1 MFGCNNYHV
10 LILISWGG
18 GEGGNMKQYATY
30 NVVISNYCVHECD
43 CRFYRISD
51 MHGTPTFCLHALM
64 YRGIVHNS
72 RTHPGIW
79 SLWGT

>member
-51 MHGTPTFCLHALM
+51 MHGINHH
-64 YRGIVHNS
+64 IVNS
-72 RTHPGIW
+72 YILSPCIDV
-79 SLWGT
+79 